1 MTPTGAIYMFYSVS
15 LLRIRRTWALLGLLA
30 SVVVG
35 TGCADGPFGLAR
47 YNPVLRDEWKKDEQ
61 YGKTSHQRL
70 EEMQEAAARASS
82 MPPAEQ
88 ERLAT
93 ELNQVVQNDAN
104 TILVSQAV
112 RTLAAIPHPAALE
125 GLRLASNHSD
135 ANVRVVAC
143 HAWHRRGGDEALDRL
158 TATLNSDTDSDV
170 RIAAARELGGFRDP
184 KVVQA
189 LGASL
194 EDGSPA
200 LQRRAVESLK
210 SITGKDYG
218 DNIVAWREFVAS
230 GEAKPAAQ
238 VSWTEKLR
246 PWR

>member
-1 MTPTGAIYMFYSVS
+1 MTIA
-15 LLRIRRTWALLGLLA
+15 A
-30 SVVVG
+30 G

-61 YGKTSHQRL
+61 YGQTPHQRL
-70 EEMQEAAARASS
+70 EEMQEWAARAPS

-88 ERLAT
+88 ERIAGQLT
-93 ELNQVVQNDAN
+93 QIVQNNSN

-112 RTLAAIPHPAALE
+112 RTLAVVPHPAALE

-135 ANVRVVAC
+135 ANVRVVSC
-143 HAWHRRGGDEALDRL
+143 HAWRRRGGEEALDRL

-184 KVVQA
+184 KVIQA
-189 LGASL
+189 LGAAL

-200 LQRRAVESLK
+200 LQRRSVESLK

-218 DNIVAWREFVAS
+218 DNVAAWREFVAT
-230 GEAKPAAQ
+230 GEARPAAQ